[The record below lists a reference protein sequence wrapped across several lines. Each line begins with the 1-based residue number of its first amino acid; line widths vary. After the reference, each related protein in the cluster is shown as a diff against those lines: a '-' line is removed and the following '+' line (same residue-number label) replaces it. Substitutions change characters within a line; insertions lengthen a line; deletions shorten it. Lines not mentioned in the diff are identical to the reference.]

1 MQNRTIF
8 ITEAD
13 RNKLTNL
20 VEARKR
26 LSTLDQEHLWM
37 LEKELGRAE
46 VVNSEDIS
54 PDVITMHSQV
64 HIKDLD
70 NGKETDYTLVFPADA
85 DISRNRISVL
95 APIGT
100 ALLGYREGDVIEWRV
115 PGGLRKL
122 RVEHVIYQPE
132 AWGDEPG
139 HKVARYRAATGS
151 RDRGQLS

>member
-13 RNKLTNL
+13 GNKLTNL
-20 VEARKR
+20 LEARKR

-37 LEKELGRAE
+37 LEKELDRAE

-64 HIKDLD
+64 RIKDLD
-70 NGKETDYTLVFPADA
+70 TGKETDYTLVFPADA

-122 RVEHVIYQPE
+122 RVERVHIS
-132 AWGDEPG
+132 
-139 HKVARYRAATGS
+139 TGS
-151 RDRGQLS
+151 LG

>member
-13 RNKLTNL
+13 GNKLTNL
-20 VEARKR
+20 LEARKR

-37 LEKELGRAE
+37 LEKELDRAE

-64 HIKDLD
+64 RIKDLD
-70 NGKETDYTLVFPADA
+70 TAKQTDYTLVFPADA

-122 RVEHVIYQPE
+122 RVEHLIYQPE

-139 HKVARYRAATGS
+139 YKVARHRSATGS
-151 RDRGQLS
+151 RDRGQPS